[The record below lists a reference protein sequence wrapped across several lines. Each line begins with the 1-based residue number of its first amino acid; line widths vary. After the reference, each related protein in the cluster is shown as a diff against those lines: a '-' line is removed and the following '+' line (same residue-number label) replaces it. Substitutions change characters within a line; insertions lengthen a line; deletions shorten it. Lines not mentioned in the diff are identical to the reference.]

1 MSMRSDNGVTLVE
14 LIVILVLIAILAVFA
29 APRMT
34 DVTATKAGAFSD
46 KLRADIR
53 HARNLAMT
61 ENRRYRVYVNSAPA
75 PASGYAVVNDK
86 DGDGAWGEA
95 GEIALDPAGSGSLV
109 FALNAGEYAGIT
121 LAPNA
126 VIEFDSSG
134 RPTLG
139 GGTVLIVSSGGGTV
153 TITDQTGA
161 VN

>member
-1 MSMRSDNGVTLVE
+1 MKNSKGVTLVE
-14 LIVILVLIAILAVFA
+14 LIVILVLIGILAVFV

-75 PASGYAVVNDK
+75 PASGYAVVSDK
-86 DGDGAWGEA
+86 DGDGNWGEA
-95 GEIALDPAGSGSLV
+95 GAGEIAFDPAGSGGLV
-109 FALNAGEYAGIT
+109 VTLNTGEYTGIT

-126 VIEFDSSG
+126 IIEFDSTG

-139 GGTVLIVSSGGGTV
+139 GGTVLTVSPGGGTV
-153 TITDQTGA
+153 TVIDQTGA

>member
-1 MSMRSDNGVTLVE
+1 MSTRSDNGVTLVE
-14 LIVILVLIAILAVFA
+14 LIVILVLIGILAVFA

-61 ENRRYRVYVNSAPA
+61 ESWRYRVYVNIAPA
-75 PASGYAVVNDK
+75 PVSGYAVVNDR
-86 DGDGAWGEA
+86 DGDGNWGEA

-109 FALNAGEYAGIT
+109 VALNTGEYAGIT

-139 GGTVLIVSSGGGTV
+139 GGTVLTVSPGGGTV
-153 TITDQTGA
+153 TVIDQTGA